1 MLKYKVFENFISENE
16 CRELIED
23 AEQFLEK
30 KGEREIISNNRQIIA
45 STSLTYNEL
54 LKNSKNWEN
63 LHEKINSHQFY
74 QECLKN
80 FNLDPNQFELKNF
93 FFKKDLSNIEKKY
106 KNLVNRKFSY
116 LKIGTLFKLLLFR
129 TYKEILFKIK
139 FLFKKKINLELLFD
153 FSISQKGY
161 KREIHRDSDSR
172 IIVFLLYLN
181 SFKNNG
187 EGGDL
192 NLHELINKDKKDIP
206 ARPKDENC
214 RIVKTLCP
222 KEGNL
227 VLFLNNSA
235 AFHSVSEMMGEE
247 KRYFL
252 YGSYTALNNK
262 NPFIKNSA
270 DKLKTEFFLF
280 H

>member
-93 FFKKDLSNIEKKY
+93 FFKKDLSNIEKNIKILLIESFLIL
-106 KNLVNRKFSY
+106 KLELY
-116 LKIGTLFKLLLFR
+116 LSCFYFEL
-129 TYKEILFKIK
+129 IK
-139 FLFKKKINLELLFD
+139 KSCLRLNFYSKKK
-153 FSISQKGY
+153 
-161 KREIHRDSDSR
+161 
-172 IIVFLLYLN
+172 
-181 SFKNNG
+181 
-187 EGGDL
+187 
-192 NLHELINKDKKDIP
+192 LI
-206 ARPKDENC
+206 
-214 RIVKTLCP
+214 
-222 KEGNL
+222 
-227 VLFLNNSA
+227 
-235 AFHSVSEMMGEE
+235 
-247 KRYFL
+247 
-252 YGSYTALNNK
+252 
-262 NPFIKNSA
+262 
-270 DKLKTEFFLF
+270 
-280 H
+280 